1 MITVAIGTT
10 SSPAEA
16 KGKDTDT
23 QRRRGSLLDAK
34 IAPQAGIIASEF
46 ADLAACWQKHGRRGV
61 VRRDAGERDG
71 APMSKMRQSRSFG
84 GEILTTP

>member
-34 IAPQAGIIASEF
+34 IAPQGALLQANLQIWPHVGKNTGGAAWSGVM
-46 ADLAACWQKHGRRGV
+46 LANVMAHRCLK
-61 VRRDAGERDG
+61 
-71 APMSKMRQSRSFG
+71 
-84 GEILTTP
+84 